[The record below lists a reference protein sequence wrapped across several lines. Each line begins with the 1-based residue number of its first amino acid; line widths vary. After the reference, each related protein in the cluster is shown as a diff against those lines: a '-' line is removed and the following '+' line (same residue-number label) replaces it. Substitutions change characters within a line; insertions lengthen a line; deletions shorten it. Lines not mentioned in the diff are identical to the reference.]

1 MKKKEFSLYSLFIW
15 FLAISFYFYE
25 FYLRIFPATV
35 SKNIMESLHLSLEEF
50 AALGSAYYI
59 SYSIMQ
65 LPAGMLLDRF
75 KFRILIVGAVSLCA
89 GGTLLYSISDSF
101 YLAYF
106 SRLIIG
112 IGSSFGFVGLM
123 IVTLSWF
130 KPKYFAFLLG
140 CGQFVG
146 AIGPLFAGGPTIY
159 LLKKANED
167 WRLLFVWVA
176 IFGFVLTVLIGMF
189 LKEKP
194 LPKGKIKFINHRRSL
209 IKDIKGLLKKK
220 EVWLILTYAGTVYV
234 SLPILG
240 AYWGVSYLES
250 KGIERGASATIIS
263 MIWIGLAIGGPL
275 FGKLSDYYR
284 IRKPFIVFSGAVGVL
299 VSPFIIFSSSIN
311 PYFLGSLFFLIG
323 IAGSGQNLSF
333 AIMTENTTKALSG
346 TALGLNNMGIMGI
359 AATIPL
365 LVTALIR
372 TNAVETS
379 YTVSSYQSGLILIPV
394 CFLISLLIA
403 LFGIRETFCRNQNAV
418 HPVKVR

>member
-1 MKKKEFSLYSLFIW
+1 MKKKQFSAYSLFIW

-25 FYLRIFPATV
+25 FFLRIFPATV
-35 SKNIMESLHLSLEEF
+35 AKNIMGSLHLSLEEF

-75 KFRILIVGAVSLCA
+75 KFRILIVGAVFLCA
-89 GGTLLYSISDSF
+89 GGTFLYSISNSF
-101 YLAYF
+101 YLIYF
-106 SRLIIG
+106 SRLLIG

-123 IVTLSWF
+123 VVTLSWF

-146 AIGPLFAGGPTIY
+146 AIGPLCAGGPTIY

-176 IFGFVLTVLIGMF
+176 IFGFILTILIAIF

-194 LPKGKIKFINHRRSL
+194 LPKGKIKFISPQRSL
-209 IKDIKGLLKKK
+209 IQDIKGLLKKK
-220 EVWLILTYAGTVYV
+220 EVWMILTYAGSVYV

-250 KGIERGASATIIS
+250 KGMERGESATVIS

-284 IRKPFIVFSGAVGVL
+284 TRKPFILFSGAVGVL
-299 VSPFIIFSSSIN
+299 ASPFIIFTSSIN
-311 PYFLGSLFFLIG
+311 PIYLGSLFFLIG

-333 AIMTENTTKALSG
+333 AMMTENTPKELSA
-346 TALGLNNMGIMGI
+346 TALGLNNMGIMSI
-359 AATIPL
+359 AAIIPL
-365 LVTALIR
+365 IVTGVIKAN
-372 TNAVETS
+372 TVGSS
-379 YTVSSYQSGLILIPV
+379 YTVDSYQAGLIFIPI

-418 HPVKVR
+418 HPVKID